1 MPAAKTAPARKPRHF
16 PPLDARSLAGVECRL
31 PDAFAA
37 GRNVVL
43 VGWAR
48 SHQALAERWLPSL
61 HALRARTPDL
71 GLHGVLALAPA
82 TRHVRS
88 VLVRILRSYV
98 PDPATRDALYLVHA
112 DPMLIA
118 AALGLSEDPSLCVL
132 AVGPGGT
139 IAWQH
144 AGAYSVTAEA
154 QLVAALDAMA

>member
-1 MPAAKTAPARKPRHF
+1 MPIAPAAPARSRHF
-16 PPLDARSLAGVECRL
+16 PPLEARSLAGVECRL
-31 PDAFAA
+31 PEAFTG

-48 SHQALAERWLPSL
+48 SHQALAERWVPPLL
-61 HALRARTPDL
+61 ALRKERPDV
-71 GLHGVLALAPA
+71 GVHGVLALAPA

-98 PDPATRDALYLVHA
+98 PDPATREALYLVHA

-132 AVGPGGT
+132 LVGPGGA
-139 IAWQH
+139 IAWQRS
-144 AGAYSVTAEA
+144 GAHSPAAEA
-154 QLVAALDAMA
+154 ELVAALDAMA